1 MYQYSRAIFL
11 AVKDLVD
18 ESQPGVSRVEAQRR
32 VLAACEAAVER
43 LAADPRYFA
52 RPTRSLFEEIRRYFP
67 ITQQARVYVAV
78 DEVISRV
85 VEAAS
90 AAAICWAV
98 AARSR
103 ARANRAS
110 AARCPRASTARR
122 TRISTS
128 ASRPASSPRRFAA
141 HSSGNSSCASRASLP
156 T

>member
-52 RPTRSLFEEIRRYFP
+52 RPTRYFP

-85 VEAAS
+85 VEAAEAELQRRS
-90 AAAICWAV
+90 DLLGRCRALTRKGQPCQRGAMPESEYCPSHAHLDERIATGFV
-98 AARSR
+98 AA
-103 ARANRAS
+103 
-110 AARCPRASTARR
+110 
-122 TRISTS
+122 
-128 ASRPASSPRRFAA
+128 
-141 HSSGNSSCASRASLP
+141 
-156 T
+156 